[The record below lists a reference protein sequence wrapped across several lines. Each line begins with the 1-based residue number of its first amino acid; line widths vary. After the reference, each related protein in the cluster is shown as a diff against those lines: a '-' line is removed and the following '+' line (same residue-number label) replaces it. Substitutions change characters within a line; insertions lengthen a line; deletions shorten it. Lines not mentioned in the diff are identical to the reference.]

1 VKVMKVKRRMEIH
14 SILSQPRHYVLMT
27 GQLHDPA
34 AVYPGKGLRYPNI
47 GVIQS
52 RTGDLEGT
60 KKLTTAR
67 IETKFLNRL
76 VLILIDIIIIIY
88 F

>member
-1 VKVMKVKRRMEIH
+1 VKVMKVKLRVEIH
-14 SILSQPRHYVLMT
+14 SILFQPRHYVLIN

-47 GVIQS
+47 RGIQS
-52 RTGDLEGT
+52 RTGHLEGT
-60 KKLTTAR
+60 KKLTIAR
-67 IETKFLNRL
+67 IETKFLSRL
-76 VLILIDIIIIIY
+76 VLILIVIIIY